1 MKKNHPKPV
10 KIQHGNIQ
18 AFDTY
23 FSISCQ
29 HLLVRGRSVIIGTRL
44 INYQDAWRFFGLSKL
59 PSYLLAGQ
67 FRRRKM
73 ICLEVAFLNPK
84 QKKKKRKKKKIL

>member
-1 MKKNHPKPV
+1 M
-10 KIQHGNIQ
+10 KIQHGNTQ

-29 HLLVRGRSVIIGTRL
+29 HLLVRGKSVIIGTRL
-44 INYQDAWRFFGLSKL
+44 VNYQDAHRFFDLRQL

-67 FRRRKM
+67 LRRRKM

-84 QKKKKRKKKKIL
+84 QKKGKKKIL